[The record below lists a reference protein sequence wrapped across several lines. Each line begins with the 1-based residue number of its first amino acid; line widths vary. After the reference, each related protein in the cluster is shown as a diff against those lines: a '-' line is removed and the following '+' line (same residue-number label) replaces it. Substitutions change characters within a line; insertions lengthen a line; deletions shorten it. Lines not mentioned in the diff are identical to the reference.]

1 MGDNPVMPRTLRAS
15 AGGYCYHALKRGNER
30 SRVFHDADDCH
41 AFVASLRAGLVS
53 RAEDWPWS
61 SLPISLNPP
70 RMPWLDPGP
79 VPRPAN
85 GLEHVQT
92 AHTEAELTALRRS
105 VARGCPYGPTAWVE
119 RTAEQ
124 LGLESSL
131 NNPGRPRGHVGVES
145 NAIRLFSEKNS
156 K

>member
-1 MGDNPVMPRTLRAS
+1 MCNRVAVLTDSLQLSLATPGTMGDNPVMPRTLRAS

-61 SLPISLNPP
+61 SLPIWLNPP
-70 RMPWLDPGP
+70 LMPWLVPGP
-79 VPRPAN
+79 APRLAH

-105 VARGCPYGPTAWVE
+105 IAPRLSPWLDG
-119 RTAEQ
+119 
-124 LGLESSL
+124 LGRAYRRATRPGIES
-131 NNPGRPRGHVGVES
+131 E
-145 NAIRLFSEKNS
+145 
-156 K
+156 